1 MLQKPISIFSTQSF
15 YIFSNN
21 SGLVIKN
28 QKQDTTNIS
37 EKDEFS
43 MDRSLIENVKLVW
56 HMESECLNFTIE
68 LRNVIVVEDFVDNN
82 ETKKL
87 YNIFL
92 SFIAFRIYKYK
103 MNCKFEN

>member
-28 QKQDTTNIS
+28 QKQDTINIS

-68 LRNVIVVEDFVDNN
+68 LKNVIVVEDFVDNN

-87 YNIFL
+87 YNYL
-92 SFIAFRIYKYK
+92 SFFYCFQNLQIQ
-103 MNCKFEN
+103 NEL

>member
-43 MDRSLIENVKLVW
+43 MDRSLIENVKLV
-56 HMESECLNFTIE
+56 
-68 LRNVIVVEDFVDNN
+68 
-82 ETKKL
+82 
-87 YNIFL
+87 
-92 SFIAFRIYKYK
+92 
-103 MNCKFEN
+103 